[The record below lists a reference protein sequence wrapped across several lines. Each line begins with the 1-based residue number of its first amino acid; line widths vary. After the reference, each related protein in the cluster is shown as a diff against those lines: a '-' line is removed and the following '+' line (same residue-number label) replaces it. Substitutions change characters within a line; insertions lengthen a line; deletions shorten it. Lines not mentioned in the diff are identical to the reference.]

1 MKKLRKK
8 NFFRHEKSANLGDQK
23 SVIFSPLWWM
33 EKKAKICI
41 YWSAE
46 ISAWARAMQKNVPK
60 KFQSEGLRRIWKKK
74 VMLFT
79 FHGVNLKSEIVE
91 KNNFLFRLYLL
102 ILPCFEIRKT
112 HFQNIWWT
120 RNFVFFSQK
129 KLMYIFYI

>member
-1 MKKLRKK
+1 MGT
-8 NFFRHEKSANLGDQK
+8 STQK
-23 SVIFSPLWWM
+23 
-33 EKKAKICI
+33 
-41 YWSAE
+41 
-46 ISAWARAMQKNVPK
+46 MQKKRPK
-60 KFQSEGLRRIWKKK
+60 KVSIRRFKTNLKKK

-120 RNFVFFSQK
+120 RNFVFLSQK
-129 KLMYIFYI
+129 KFMYIFYIWSKNIKKNCIFFLISVEIIHSFWAWIIRVIFLFSLLKNSTWNTC